1 MGGCLSSSSSSYDS
15 KVNSRRVSSSSSL
28 LSHENSGGTLASERI
43 NNLQHQLDECKRDLD
58 HANGKIRDLHSVIED
73 KTKELELIR
82 GERLEWQIA
91 ATNAVV
97 THDHHD
103 KHRQGQRRSNDEE
116 DEEVIKLKN
125 ELMKANAKWREML
138 KREREIRNAYER
150 ILINIGYM
158 PNEITAGV
166 VHVVKNILMNTHEHR
181 RMAELQLI
189 TAAAAEVSNSNE
201 EQCDDNEID
210 ENMVDDG
217 DVNREGGYTKEEEA
231 SSFVVQSMDTTKAAA
246 PVDFRLPLPAGSL
259 HWQRTAAHDD
269 DVDDDKKGRSS
280 VWCHI
285 DWKAAVRAASV
296 DAADDNGLY
305 NTAMRLAKPNGDE
318 G

>member
-1 MGGCLSSSSSSYDS
+1 ML
-15 KVNSRRVSSSSSL
+15 VR
-28 LSHENSGGTLASERI
+28 
-43 NNLQHQLDECKRDLD
+43 
-58 HANGKIRDLHSVIED
+58 
-73 KTKELELIR
+73 
-82 GERLEWQIA
+82 ERLEWQIT

-103 KHRQGQRRSNDEE
+103 KHRQGQRRSNEE
-116 DEEVIKLKN
+116 KEEEEVIKLKN
-125 ELMKANAKWREML
+125 ELMKTNAKWREML

-158 PNEITAGV
+158 PNEITTGV
-166 VHVVKNILMNTHEHR
+166 VHVVKNILMNTHERR

-189 TAAAAEVSNSNE
+189 TAAAAPAASNSNE

-217 DVNREGGYTKEEEA
+217 DGGGDVNREGDDTKEEEA
-231 SSFVVQSMDTTKAAA
+231 CSSFVIQSMDTTKA

-259 HWQRTAAHDD
+259 HWQRTAAAAHDD
-269 DVDDDKKGRSS
+269 DDGKKGSS
-280 VWCHI
+280 GVWCHI

-318 G
+318 GPPSSSSP